1 MAEHRGA
8 YRRINPLSI
17 GSSGSYLGTMP
28 MRINI
33 VVAISNNGI
42 IGRGGG
48 LPWRIPADLKQF
60 KAVTMGHPLIM
71 GRRTHESIG
80 RVLPGRLNIV
90 VGTQRQ
96 RVQPGCVVAQSLDA
110 AVTLAGDVA
119 EVMIIGGASLYA
131 AALRVAGR
139 IYLTE
144 VHADIDGDTTFP
156 PIDWSEWDEVSRARH
171 SADGENQYDYSFV
184 TLDRIAAEG

>member
-1 MAEHRGA
+1 
-8 YRRINPLSI
+8 
-17 GSSGSYLGTMP
+17 

-42 IGRGGG
+42 IGRDGG

-60 KAVTMGHPLIM
+60 KSVTMGHPLIM

-90 VGTQRQ
+90 VSRQ
-96 RVQPGCVVAQSLDA
+96 QKRFHPGCEVVQSLDA
-110 AVTLAGDVA
+110 ALNLAGDVA
-119 EVMIIGGASLYA
+119 EVMVVGGVSLYA
-131 AALRVAGR
+131 AAIGLAQR

-144 VHADIDGDTTFP
+144 VHVDIDGDTVFP
-156 PIDWSEWDEVSRARH
+156 QIDWTEWQEISRDRH
-171 SADGENQYDYSFV
+171 RADAENEYDYSFV
-184 TLDRIAAEG
+184 TFDRIGVGAKGELHGSAA

>member
-1 MAEHRGA
+1 
-8 YRRINPLSI
+8 
-17 GSSGSYLGTMP
+17 

-42 IGRGGG
+42 IGRDGG

-90 VGTQRQ
+90 VSQQPQRIH
-96 RVQPGCVVAQSLDA
+96 PGCEIAESFDA
-110 AVTLAGDVA
+110 ALACAGDAA
-119 EVMIIGGASLYA
+119 EVMVVGGARLYA
-131 AALRVAGR
+131 AAIDMARR

-144 VHADIDGDTTFP
+144 VHVDIEGDTVFP
-156 PIDWSEWDEVSRARH
+156 QIDWSEWQELSRYRYR
-171 SADGENQYDYSFV
+171 ADADNEYDYSFV
-184 TLDRIAAEG
+184 TFDRISADDIGALRPLAD